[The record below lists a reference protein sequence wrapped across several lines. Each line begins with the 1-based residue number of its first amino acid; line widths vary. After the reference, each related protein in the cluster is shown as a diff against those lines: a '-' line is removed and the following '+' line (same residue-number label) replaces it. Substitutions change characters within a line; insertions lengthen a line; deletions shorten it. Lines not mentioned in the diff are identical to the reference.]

1 MACSKWIPNV
11 GRKRCTRHF
20 AKRCLSVE
28 QHCWKQHNGLLPLS
42 FAIVAAQCCWAI
54 SCFMCGT
61 CWAEAGADTGPS
73 SSCAWIDTSPVVS
86 CFSPVPDAKS
96 SLLMVC
102 DFLRDARWH
111 GKLKHSQEHLEAAG
125 FYFYMDL
132 TCHLSV
138 LSVVS
143 GWQFNITLVVFCGCC
158 LQHSAFRRWSCRH
171 WDLFRQSHQPLSGC
185 SSFLCAPFPFESLV
199 RQDASCAFTQGPQ
212 AQISWDFIS
221 DISRKH
227 ILIFKDMCCR
237 MLCNKHRNKN
247 HRVI

>member
-1 MACSKWIPNV
+1 MACSEWIPNV

-20 AKRCLSVE
+20 AKWCLSVE
-28 QHCWKQHNGLLPLS
+28 QRCWKQHNGLLPFS
-42 FAIVAAQCCWAI
+42 FAIVAARCCWAI

-96 SLLMVC
+96 SLLMVR
-102 DFLRDARWH
+102 DFLGDGRWH

-143 GWQFNITLVVFCGCC
+143 GWQFNIPGRFLQLLFAALCFQEVVMQALGFVQTITSASQWSLKLSLCSFSFWITCSPGCILC
-158 LQHSAFRRWSCRH
+158 IYSRTSGTNQLGFHLWYIKKTHSH
-171 WDLFRQSHQPLSGC
+171 L
-185 SSFLCAPFPFESLV
+185 
-199 RQDASCAFTQGPQ
+199 
-212 AQISWDFIS
+212 
-221 DISRKH
+221 
-227 ILIFKDMCCR
+227 
-237 MLCNKHRNKN
+237 
-247 HRVI
+247 